1 MKKVSMTT
9 KEHILAALEDA
20 RIGLENLMRDD
31 AALAAIGEAARLMAE
46 TIRGGGTVWS
56 CGNGGASATRCI
68 SRKK

>member
-46 TIRGGGTVWS
+46 TIRGARSGAAATA
-56 CGNGGASATRCI
+56 GASATRCI